1 MLLSFR
7 ISRGTLGRKTGDKAG
22 VIIFMSASTFGKIGE
37 SRCSEGD
44 EHSCSR
50 VAAIAR
56 DSITHLGSDVGERGK
71 RSTGIV

>member
-7 ISRGTLGRKTGDKAG
+7 ISRDVLGRKTGAKVG

-44 EHSCSR
+44 EHARSR

-56 DSITHLGSDVGERGK
+56 DSITHLGSDMGERGK
-71 RSTGIV
+71 RSAGRV